1 MVFRK
6 KITTFAK
13 NTSATTMNAKKVK
26 AIAREMTA
34 EEKAARDFRINNADW
49 LKLSAT
55 IALKIRKLL
64 RLRGISQS
72 QLAEAMDV
80 TPAQISK
87 YLSGKVNFELKTIAK
102 LQAVLGET
110 LLEISEPV
118 YAAEPEPP
126 QYGGTRRRRSS
137 KSPISPELPG

>member
-1 MVFRK
+1 
-6 KITTFAK
+6 
-13 NTSATTMNAKKVK
+13 
-26 AIAREMTA
+26 MTA

-126 QYGGTRRRRSS
+126 QYGGTRRSRSS
-137 KSPISPELPG
+137 KSPISPGLPG